1 MTRSE
6 LRQIFND
13 AEQKVCNPEVYAEI
27 TTKLTALGKV
37 PPENKVELSILVN
50 RVVEREIAFEVLA
63 TLLVD
68 KEP

>member
-13 AEQKVCNPEVYAEI
+13 AEQKVCNPEVYAKI
-27 TTKLTALGKV
+27 TANLTALGKV
-37 PPENKVELSILVN
+37 PPENKAELSILVN
-50 RVVEREIAFEVLA
+50 HTVDREIVFEVLA